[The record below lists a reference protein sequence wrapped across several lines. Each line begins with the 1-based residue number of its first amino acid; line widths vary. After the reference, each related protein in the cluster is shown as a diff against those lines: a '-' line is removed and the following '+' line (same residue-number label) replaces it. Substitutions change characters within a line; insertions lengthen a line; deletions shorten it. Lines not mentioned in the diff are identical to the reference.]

1 MDYFAIRIAIL
12 LWLVRPQDWM
22 SGFGGFQFMQY
33 AMLLAIIGVWR
44 RPEGFTFKMLFHSP
58 ADWLA
63 LSYLGWI
70 VYTTGD
76 WIGTARALL
85 PFAAFYYCTALT
97 LDSVPRLKGFL
108 NYWVAGLG
116 IVGIFALSTNFGFDL
131 APGSSD
137 LTSSFG
143 GRLAL
148 NTWIFNNPN
157 GLGHGLVALIPLA
170 YVWLIWKR
178 PGGLKLLGFALI
190 AISAYA
196 VFLTQSKGA
205 YLCGA
210 AALTVVWLFRKPKFL
225 QLTILVVVLT
235 AGVAAIKLLPRME
248 TLSDKEDG
256 IAGRLM
262 IWQMAYNA
270 MANTKTGEGWK
281 KFEAWVQSEE
291 YGLFKKATHG
301 SYANIGADLGYAGL
315 FLFVGIMYAG
325 ARTIY
330 QTQLDPD
337 ESEESAE
344 SVRCQRA
351 LLSLLSS
358 FATSAWILDRAYHT
372 DYFILAGA
380 IAAFHRLMSQQVVS
394 EGEAQPAPAADSP
407 QSSLALAWG
416 PQPALAAPL
425 APSPLIAF
433 DRQPALD
440 VSAGLLPNVTRP
452 MVAFERQPGL
462 DLTPAFPGSPA
473 HVVASDASPEDA
485 SLRPPL
491 VWPRLTLMDFILMTA
506 ALFAVIFLWERMMT
520 NFISL

>member
-1 MDYFAIRIAIL
+1 
-12 LWLVRPQDWM
+12 
-22 SGFGGFQFMQY
+22 MQY
-33 AMLLAIIGVWR
+33 AMLLAIIGVYR
-44 RPEGFTFKMLFHSP
+44 RPEGFSFKMLFHSP

-63 LSYLGWI
+63 LTYLGWI

-97 LDSVPRLKGFL
+97 LNSVERMKGFI

-116 IVGIFALSTNFGFDL
+116 IVGIFAVSTNFGFDL
-131 APGSSD
+131 APGSAD

-170 YVWLIWKR
+170 YVWLIWRR
-178 PGGLKLLGFALI
+178 PGNMKLLGFGLI
-190 AISAYA
+190 AIAAYTA
-196 VFLTQSKGA
+196 YLTQSKGA

-225 QLTILVVVLT
+225 QLTIIFVVLT

-270 MANTKTGEGWK
+270 MANTRTGEGWK

-291 YGLFKKATHG
+291 YGLFRKATHG
-301 SYANIGADLGYAGL
+301 SYANVGADLGYPGL
-315 FLFVGIMYAG
+315 FLFVGLMYAG
-325 ARTIY
+325 ARTLY

-337 ESEESAE
+337 ESDETTE

-358 FATSAWILDRAYHT
+358 FAISAWILDRAYHT

-380 IAAFHRLMSQQVVS
+380 IAAFHRIMSQKKVP
-394 EGEAQPAPAADSP
+394 EGEAQTAPVEDAP

-416 PQPALAAPL
+416 PQPALAAPQ
-425 APSPLIAF
+425 AQSPLIAF
-433 DRQPALD
+433 ERQPALD
-440 VSAGLLPNVTRP
+440 VSAGLLPSVTQP

-462 DLTPAFPGSPA
+462 EMTPAFPGNPS
-473 HVVASDASPEDA
+473 HVVVLEGGPEDE
-485 SLRPPL
+485 SLQAPL

-506 ALFAVIFLWERMMT
+506 ALFAVIFVWERMMT